1 MAGVVF
7 AEVALVTVVRR
18 GAEQL
23 ARLRAFRD
31 HQERALGGFDFD
43 FDDVEELVEV
53 AGHHVRDRVAF
64 AEERMTIGD
73 GDGEQG
79 VWALLGFEVA
89 DDDRETVFL
98 VEDQAGDLEELVGH
112 LALLHRATEDLELR
126 VIREEGAGDDRTEHR
141 SVFETGRTAVIAATI
156 IAARAARTI
165 ATGATGAGARAVTT
179 RATALSAAGRA
190 TTISAGAVTET
201 RAIAIAAGAAVAGA
215 HLLGG
220 SADPGGPETKGREV
234 QFKGLFLG
242 RVVFGRVGG
251 H

>member
-1 MAGVVF
+1 MAV
-7 AEVALVTVVRR
+7 
-18 GAEQL
+18 
-23 ARLRAFRD
+23 
-31 HQERALGGFDFD
+31 
-43 FDDVEELVEV
+43 
-53 AGHHVRDRVAF
+53 GH
-64 AEERMTIGD
+64 

-79 VWALLGFEVA
+79 VRALFGFEVA

-98 VEDQAGDLEELVGH
+98 VEDQASNLEELVGH

-126 VIREEGAGDDRTEHR
+126 VIREEGAGDNGTEDLF
-141 SVFETGRTAVIAATI
+141 VFETGRAAVIATTI
-156 IAARAARTI
+156 VAARSARTI
-165 ATGATGAGARAVTT
+165 TTGAAGSGARAITARATTLSAARRATTVTT
-179 RATALSAAGRA
+179 RS
-190 TTISAGAVTET
+190 VTET

-215 HLLGG
+215 YLLGG

>member
-1 MAGVVF
+1 MAVGY
-7 AEVALVTVVRR
+7 
-18 GAEQL
+18 
-23 ARLRAFRD
+23 
-31 HQERALGGFDFD
+31 
-43 FDDVEELVEV
+43 
-53 AGHHVRDRVAF
+53 
-64 AEERMTIGD
+64 

-79 VWALLGFEVA
+79 VRALFGFEVA

-112 LALLHRATEDLELR
+112 LALLHRAAEDFELR
-126 VIREEGAGDDRTEHR
+126 VIREESAGDDGTEDR
-141 SVFETGRTAVIAATI
+141 FVLETRRAAVIATTI
-156 IAARAARTI
+156 IAARSTWAIT
-165 ATGATGAGARAVTT
+165 TGATGSGTRAVTT

-190 TTISAGAVTET
+190 TTVAARSVTET

-215 HLLGG
+215 YLLRG
-220 SADPGGPETKGREV
+220 STDPGGPETKGREV